1 MSIIVAFHFYFN
13 IQIEDKEFGYL
24 IYTISD
30 IQKLCT
36 PIFLEWKIKKAFLFG
51 SYARNEATETSD
63 LDILID
69 AEGSLLHNIFDVI
82 RLKSKLS
89 SALKKEIDLI
99 TLRAINAETNQK
111 RNPLLKENIEA
122 DCVMIY
128 DFKTS
133 DSFKVKD

>member
-69 AEGSLLHNIFDVI
+69 GEGSLLHNIFDVI

-99 TLRAINAETNQK
+99 TLRAINAETNKK

-128 DFKTS
+128 DFKPS

>member
-1 MSIIVAFHFYFN
+1 M
-13 IQIEDKEFGYL
+13 

-36 PIFLEWKIKKAFLFG
+36 PIFLECKIKKAFLFG

-69 AEGSLLHNIFDVI
+69 GEGSLLQNIFDVI

-99 TLRAINAETNQK
+99 
-111 RNPLLKENIEA
+111 
-122 DCVMIY
+122 
-128 DFKTS
+128 
-133 DSFKVKD
+133 

>member
-1 MSIIVAFHFYFN
+1 VSIIVAFHFYFN

-69 AEGSLLHNIFDVI
+69 GEGSLLQNIFDVI

-89 SALKKEIDLI
+89 SALKKRDRPYYTTCNQRRNKPKKKPTSQRKYRSRLCNDL
-99 TLRAINAETNQK
+99 
-111 RNPLLKENIEA
+111 
-122 DCVMIY
+122 
-128 DFKTS
+128 
-133 DSFKVKD
+133 